1 MIVYVFFL
9 LLYVGSNVGSAIFTC
24 VGLFLSWYRDNYK
37 EDDDSSSSSDDD
49 TIQTGLKPQSKKN
62 FENSKVTPLENS
74 VDSSMYD
81 TQWKLNL
88 TNAYIKAKEY
98 PSETENEIKT
108 HRTIMPEDD
117 MSIEEAYELD
127 NFWDSRTTFKEENM
141 FVPFEDS
148 KKTSYFS

>member
-1 MIVYVFFL
+1 MFFL
-9 LLYVGSNVGSAIFTC
+9 FLYVGSNVGSAIFTC
-24 VGLFLSWYRDNYK
+24 AGLFLSRYWDNYK
-37 EDDDSSSSSDDD
+37 DEDSSSSSDDD
-49 TIQTGLKPQSKKN
+49 TIQTGLKPKSKKQ
-62 FENSKVTPLENS
+62 FEMSKVTPLENS

-81 TQWKLNL
+81 TQRKLNL

-127 NFWDSRTTFKEENM
+127 NFWDANTTFKEENM

>member
-81 TQWKLNL
+81 T
-88 TNAYIKAKEY
+88 
-98 PSETENEIKT
+98 
-108 HRTIMPEDD
+108 
-117 MSIEEAYELD
+117 
-127 NFWDSRTTFKEENM
+127 
-141 FVPFEDS
+141 
-148 KKTSYFS
+148 